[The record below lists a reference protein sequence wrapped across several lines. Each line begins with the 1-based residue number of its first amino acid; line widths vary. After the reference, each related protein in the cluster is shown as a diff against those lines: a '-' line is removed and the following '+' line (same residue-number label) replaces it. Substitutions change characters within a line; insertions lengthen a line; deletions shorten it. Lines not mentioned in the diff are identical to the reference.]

1 MEVAMELE
9 ELRNNLESVRD
20 SIARAAARAG
30 RNPEDVLLLP
40 VTKTLGADVVEQAWQ
55 LGIRQV
61 GENKVQEILSKKE
74 VMGEKM
80 QFHMIGHLQRN
91 KVHQVLDKVC
101 LIHSVDSVRLAE
113 EINRE
118 AEKKGLTARILLEL
132 NVAREESKYGILEED
147 LDALLQ
153 NLARFQHIRVEGLM
167 TVAPFVENPEEN
179 RKIFRR
185 MREIFI
191 DIRQKKVNNI
201 DMQILSMGMTND
213 YEIAVEEGATIVR
226 VGTGLF
232 GHRQKK

>member
-1 MEVAMELE
+1 MELE
-9 ELRNNLESVRD
+9 ELQKNLESVRD
-20 SIARAAARAG
+20 AIGRAAARSG
-30 RNPEDVLLLP
+30 RDPEEVLLLP

-74 VMGEKM
+74 AMGEKM
-80 QFHMIGHLQRN
+80 QFHMIGHLQ
-91 KVHQVLDKVC
+91 QQQSPPGFDKVC

-113 EINRE
+113 EIDRE

-147 LDALLQ
+147 LDAVLQ

-179 RKIFRR
+179 RKNFSA
-185 MREIFI
+185 
-191 DIRQKKVNNI
+191 D
-201 DMQILSMGMTND
+201 
-213 YEIAVEEGATIVR
+213 A
-226 VGTGLF
+226 
-232 GHRQKK
+232 

>member
-1 MEVAMELE
+1 MELE

-101 LIHSVDSVRLAE
+101 LINSVDSVRLAE

>member
-1 MEVAMELE
+1 MELE

>member
-1 MEVAMELE
+1 MELE

-20 SIARAAARAG
+20 SIDRAAARAG

-213 YEIAVEEGATIVR
+213 YEIDVEEGATIVR

>member
-1 MEVAMELE
+1 MELE
-9 ELRNNLESVRD
+9 ELQKNLESVRD
-20 SIARAAARAG
+20 TIARAAARAG

-147 LDALLQ
+147 LGAVLQ
-153 NLARFQHIRVEGLM
+153 NLAGFQHIRVEGLM

>member
-1 MEVAMELE
+1 
-9 ELRNNLESVRD
+9 
-20 SIARAAARAG
+20 
-30 RNPEDVLLLP
+30 
-40 VTKTLGADVVEQAWQ
+40 
-55 LGIRQV
+55 
-61 GENKVQEILSKKE
+61 
-74 VMGEKM
+74 
-80 QFHMIGHLQRN
+80 
-91 KVHQVLDKVC
+91 
-101 LIHSVDSVRLAE
+101 
-113 EINRE
+113 
-118 AEKKGLTARILLEL
+118 
-132 NVAREESKYGILEED
+132 
-147 LDALLQ
+147 
-153 NLARFQHIRVEGLM
+153 M

>member
-1 MEVAMELE
+1 MELE

-20 SIARAAARAG
+20 SIDRAAARAG

-167 TVAPFVENPEEN
+167 TVAPFVT
-179 RKIFRR
+179 FG
-185 MREIFI
+185 
-191 DIRQKKVNNI
+191 KK
-201 DMQILSMGMTND
+201 
-213 YEIAVEEGATIVR
+213 
-226 VGTGLF
+226 
-232 GHRQKK
+232 K

>member
-1 MEVAMELE
+1 MELE

-20 SIARAAARAG
+20 SIDRAAARAG

>member
-1 MEVAMELE
+1 MELV
-9 ELRNNLESVRD
+9 ELQKNLESVRD

-61 GENKVQEILSKKE
+61 GENKVQEIISKKE

-113 EINRE
+113 EIDRE

-147 LDALLQ
+147 LDAVLQ

-191 DIRQKKVNNI
+191 DIQQKKVNNI

>member
-1 MEVAMELE
+1 MELE

-91 KVHQVLDKVC
+91 KVHQVLDKAC

>member
-1 MEVAMELE
+1 MELE

-20 SIARAAARAG
+20 SIDRAAARAG

-232 GHRQKK
+232 GHRQRLK

>member
-1 MEVAMELE
+1 MELE

-191 DIRQKKVNNI
+191 YIRQKKVNNI

>member
-1 MEVAMELE
+1 MELE

-20 SIARAAARAG
+20 SIDRAAARAG

-191 DIRQKKVNNI
+191 YIRQKKVNNI
-201 DMQILSMGMTND
+201 YMQILSMGMTND